1 MMTVMMRMTKNTND
15 EYVDDDDAVEEND
28 DKMLVK

>member
-1 MMTVMMRMTKNTND
+1 MLRMTKNTND
-15 EYVDDDDAVEEND
+15 EYVDDDDALEEND

>member
-1 MMTVMMRMTKNTND
+1 MMRMTKNTND
-15 EYVDDDDAVEEND
+15 EYVDDDDALEEND

>member
-1 MMTVMMRMTKNTND
+1 MTRMTKNTND
-15 EYVDDDDAVEEND
+15 EYANDDDAVEEND

>member
-1 MMTVMMRMTKNTND
+1 MLRMTKNAND
-15 EYVDDDDAVEEND
+15 EKANDDDDALEEND

>member
-1 MMTVMMRMTKNTND
+1 MTVMMRITKNTND
-15 EYVDDDDAVEEND
+15 EYVNDGDDALEEND

>member
-1 MMTVMMRMTKNTND
+1 MMRMTKNTND
-15 EYVDDDDAVEEND
+15 KYANDDDAVEEND

>member
-1 MMTVMMRMTKNTND
+1 MMRMTKNTND
-15 EYVDDDDAVEEND
+15 EYANDDDDAVEEND

>member
-1 MMTVMMRMTKNTND
+1 MKRLTKNTND
-15 EYVDDDDAVEEND
+15 EYVDDDDALEEND

>member
-1 MMTVMMRMTKNTND
+1 MMRMTKNTND